1 MTGRG
6 EIAIVAVVYAI
17 AESLQLVEVRLGEEW
32 GRRRGWAA
40 DNWTP
45 HLAPA

>member
-17 AESLQLVEVRLGEEW
+17 AESLQLVEVRTGSGARRA
-32 GRRRGWAA
+32 GRSLR
-40 DNWTP
+40 
-45 HLAPA
+45 